1 LVEGSLRFDF
11 SGVRVARRW
20 DNSSAY
26 LKGVRRL
33 PTTSAAD
40 FCVVLEASDTPVI
53 LEVTDYRGYR
63 LGVSGSKQV
72 VKSGAL
78 VAETVA
84 KVRDSIAGMLWAC
97 ARSLDAPNDPAV
109 ESIVQHVVNRHDG
122 PPKLQVVFWLEDDV
136 LQPHDASV
144 IATKI
149 ETGLRSWL
157 RPKVIVTN
165 KRFEKVSKT
174 PLTWLSVT

>member
-1 LVEGSLRFDF
+1 M
-11 SGVRVARRW
+11 
-20 DNSSAY
+20 
-26 LKGVRRL
+26 
-33 PTTSAAD
+33 
-40 FCVVLEASDTPVI
+40 I
-53 LEVTDYRGYR
+53 LEVTDYRGFR
-63 LGVSGSKQV
+63 LGVGGSKHAIS
-72 VKSGAL
+72 SGAL

-97 ARSLDAPNDPAV
+97 ARSMDDALDPAV
-109 ESIVQHVVNRHDG
+109 ESVVQHVVNRHDG

-136 LQPHDASV
+136 LQPHDARV

-165 KRFEKVSKT
+165 KRFEKVSKA